1 MPRIDEGA
9 FYRVRD
15 LDTEVKYLRS
25 LFDENHCY
33 DQYEQLHTDTETILT
48 MKEIQAMISAQ
59 GPLVDVLCKRI
70 SVTLNRS
77 GYNIITSKIFLVYSS
92 HNFFT

>member
-1 MPRIDEGA
+1 MPRINEGD

-48 MKEIQAMISAQ
+48 MKEIQAMILVQ
-59 GPLVDVLCKRI
+59 DPLVDVLCKRI

-77 GYNIITSKIFLVYSS
+77 GYNIITSKIFSI
-92 HNFFT
+92 FFP